1 MTDKQL
7 KTIGEYCFTEIQ
19 RNRKFRREVSR
30 LPLGMQILFIVDHE
44 NQYQDEPKEE
54 IQPKKPISRFKRFI
68 NRMRNVFNSEYQLYG
83 SNKRE
88 SVLETKK

>member
-44 NQYQDEPKEE
+44 NKYQDEPKK
-54 IQPKKPISRFKRFI
+54 QSRFKRFI
-68 NRMRNVFNSEYQLYG
+68 NRMRDLFNKEVQLYG
-83 SNKRE
+83 SANG
-88 SVLETKK
+88 TK